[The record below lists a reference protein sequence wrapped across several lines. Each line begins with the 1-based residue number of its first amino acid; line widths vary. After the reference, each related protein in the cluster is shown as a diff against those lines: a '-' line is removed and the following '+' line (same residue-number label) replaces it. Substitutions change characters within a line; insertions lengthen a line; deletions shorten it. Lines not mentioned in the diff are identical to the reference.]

1 MNAFDLKAW
10 WEGAEPYRTILE
22 AFLAPLDM
30 VTADRWIS
38 ILTEIAKHPAKLL
51 EPVDQNLA
59 EVARLMADGASPQ
72 ETASAFAK
80 AAAAIERAGA
90 ERDAMAAFEPSS
102 VQLAERAAPGIEW
115 AGRGL
120 GVLGIAADAG
130 TLITPQD
137 SGAAGWADRGAAA
150 ANGGFLTA
158 DLVGADAVIES
169 RAGQV
174 LERGLLIAESPGQG
188 YDALARYGTSAKL
201 GIALAAQANPT
212 FVITSSFSPR
222 QAPLTLFALGDATA
236 PVRGI
241 VMEVPSLI
249 PGKEKQ
255 TLERGPLSW
264 QFNHLLATVDFAGQY
279 LTEWTIKSTPA
290 NALRKKAARTVA
302 LYRPG
307 EGGTPAAELAV
318 AGVSGECDS
327 AGLRAVL
334 LDLFGQG
341 GAAPR
346 SALLSQAP

>member
-1 MNAFDLKAW
+1 MAISFDA
-10 WEGAEPYRTILE
+10 T
-22 AFLAPLDM
+22 
-30 VTADRWIS
+30 
-38 ILTEIAKHPAKLL
+38 
-51 EPVDQNLA
+51 
-59 EVARLMADGASPQ
+59 
-72 ETASAFAK
+72 
-80 AAAAIERAGA
+80 GA
-90 ERDAMAAFEPSS
+90 ERTAEAAAVFAELSSGSGEPVVLTTLSGAD
-102 VQLAERAAPGIEW
+102 LC
-115 AGRGL
+115 
-120 GVLGIAADAG
+120 VLGWQEGPVAWEALARSWSR
-130 TLITPQD
+130 LTPEER
-137 SGAAGWADRGAAA
+137 SKI
-150 ANGGFLTA
+150 
-158 DLVGADAVIES
+158 IES
-169 RAGQV
+169 RAGQM

-212 FVITSSFSPR
+212 FVITSAFSPK
-222 QAPLTLFALGDATA
+222 QAPLILFALGDATA

-249 PGKEKQ
+249 PGKEKE
-255 TLERGPLSW
+255 TLEWGPLSW
-264 QFNHLLATVDFAGQY
+264 QFNHLLATVDFAAQY

-307 EGGTPAAELAV
+307 EEGTPAAELAV
-318 AGVSGECDS
+318 AGDGTSARVAGAGVSGEYDS